1 MKRTVL
7 TLLAASSIAAAVPA
21 IASAQA
27 WMSTSQR
34 QYQMD
39 QQLDAGVRSGQLTR
53 DEAAQLRAEFRD
65 VVTLENRYRSGGLT
79 YNEQADLQR
88 RYDVLEQR
96 IQYNMRDN
104 EQARGYGNRDGYRDR
119 YDDRYADRGN
129 GYAYGRSEW
138 SNLGQRQARFN
149 ERLDRAVSDGRLTR
163 RQASDL
169 RSQFSSVV
177 RLERQYA
184 ANGYTAAE
192 RADIDARMDRL
203 QQNFR
208 AEISANQY
216 GYGYGQAPN
225 LFDFLFGIR

>member
-7 TLLAASSIAAAVPA
+7 TLLAASSIAAAIPA

-104 EQARGYGNRDGYRDR
+104 EQARGYGYRDR
-119 YDDRYADRGN
+119 YDDDRYDNRGN
-129 GYAYGRSEW
+129 GYAYGRDRW
-138 SNLGQRQARFN
+138 NNLGQRQARFN
-149 ERLDRAVSDGRLTR
+149 ERLNRAVEDNRLTS
-163 RQASDL
+163 RQAANL
-169 RSQFSSVV
+169 RSQFNSVV

-184 ANGYTAAE
+184 ANGYTASE
-192 RADIDARMDRL
+192 RADIDARMDQL

-225 LFDFLFGIR
+225 LFDYLFGLTR

>member
-65 VVTLENRYRSGGLT
+65 VVMLENRYRSGGLT

-96 IQYNMRDN
+96 IQYNMRDS
-104 EQARGYGNRDGYRDR
+104 EQARGYGNRDR

-129 GYAYGRSEW
+129 GYAYGRDRDRW
-138 SNLGQRQARFN
+138 DNLGQRQARFN

-225 LFDFLFGIR
+225 LFDYLFGGR